1 MFGLVPF
8 RSNSIYGIQDEFE
21 DLISNFFNDRFF
33 TSGNFTS
40 AFNVDL
46 RENDKAYLVTADL
59 PGVNKENINVEFNNN
74 TLSISAKIEDVI
86 EDNRN
91 GYIAK
96 ESHYGQFQ
104 RNFYLDGVDENKIMA
119 KFENGILNIVLP
131 KKNKNIDSEKI
142 IEVQ

>member
-33 TSGNFTS
+33 TSDNFTS

-46 RENDKAYLVTADL
+46 RENDKAYLITADL

-74 TLSISAKIEDVI
+74 TLSISAKREDVI

-91 GYIAK
+91 GYITK

-104 RNFYLDGVDENKIMA
+104 RNFYLDGVDDNKIMA
-119 KFENGILNIVLP
+119 KFENGILNIALP